1 MLRPYTDLAKLLFFA
16 YRFFRSGHS
25 SLRRRHQARERRR
38 IFHRDISEHFAVQ
51 FHARDFQ
58 SVNQVAVGDAVEP
71 RRGADALNPQPA
83 ILPLLDAAIAKRVAI
98 RSICGFLCG
107 LVQLALCEEK
117 AFGPLEVLLTPRTA
131 LCAAFY
137 ASHGFLL
144 F

>member
-1 MLRPYTDLAKLLFFA
+1 
-16 YRFFRSGHS
+16 
-25 SLRRRHQARERRR
+25 
-38 IFHRDISEHFAVQ
+38 
-51 FHARDFQ
+51 
-58 SVNQVAVGDAVEP
+58 
-71 RRGADALNPQPA
+71 
-83 ILPLLDAAIAKRVAI
+83 
-98 RSICGFLCG
+98 